1 MFPWPQASSLKQE
14 DKVGLRYLLHT
25 LQEEDLEQKRV
36 IRYRGSLRHRVEQEK
51 ATPSPAEEVPTFD
64 LGGRTFE
71 DRQSSATFSTL
82 MGRSGLKGKVL
93 EHVPPSP
100 AILQDG
106 RQPARLR
113 DRTTLEE
120 RFIPGGV
127 ASKFGIRPASS
138 KALSDES

>member
-1 MFPWPQASSLKQE
+1 
-14 DKVGLRYLLHT
+14 VGLRDLLHT

-36 IRYRGSLRHRVEQEK
+36 IRCRGLLRHRVEQEK
-51 ATPSPAEEVPTFD
+51 AAAPSPPEEIPTFD

-71 DRQSSATFSTL
+71 DRQSAAAFSTL

-100 AILQDG
+100 VVPQDG
-106 RQPARLR
+106 GQPARLR

-127 ASKFGIRPASS
+127 ASKFGIRTPQSA
-138 KALSDES
+138 E